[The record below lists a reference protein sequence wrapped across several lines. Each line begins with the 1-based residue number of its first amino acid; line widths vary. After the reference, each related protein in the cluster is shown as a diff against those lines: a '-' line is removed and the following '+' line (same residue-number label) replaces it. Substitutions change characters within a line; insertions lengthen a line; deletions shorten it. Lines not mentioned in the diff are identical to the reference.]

1 MEILHE
7 TNLGVAQAFK
17 YITLKARVTTVWN
30 MKKDIKMVKL
40 KGCYH
45 LFPYYLA
52 NNTEMLAAWPSG

>member
-17 YITLKARVTTVWN
+17 YVTLKARVTTVWN
-30 MKKDIKMVKL
+30 MKKDIKMVKM

-52 NNTEMLAAWPSG
+52 NNTEM